1 MNDIRLNNILRRYR
15 PLSNIFKGVF
25 GKNELAAIPIPA
37 YPFCIIS
44 NESDFG
50 TKGTHW
56 VAIFFDK
63 HGNCDYFDSYGQ
75 MPMPDTEMFIKHYA
89 KGIIQMNKRQ
99 IQSLGS
105 DVCGQ
110 YCIYYL
116 SKRAVNQTMNQI
128 ISVFHED
135 RRRDN
140 DIYVLDYVHNKFNC

>member
-1 MNDIRLNNILRRYR
+1 MPVPDIVLFIRR
-15 PLSNIFKGVF
+15 
-25 GKNELAAIPIPA
+25 
-37 YPFCIIS
+37 
-44 NESDFG
+44 
-50 TKGTHW
+50 
-56 VAIFFDK
+56 
-63 HGNCDYFDSYGQ
+63 
-75 MPMPDTEMFIKHYA
+75 YA

-128 ISVFHED
+128 INVFNED